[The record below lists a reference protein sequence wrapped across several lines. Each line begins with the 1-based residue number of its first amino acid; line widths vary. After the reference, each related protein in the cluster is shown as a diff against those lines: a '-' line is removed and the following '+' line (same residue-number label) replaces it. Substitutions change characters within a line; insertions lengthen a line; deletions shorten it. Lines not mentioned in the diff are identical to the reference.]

1 MKRLTTAHL
10 ARLAPA
16 ALLVL
21 AAPILASCGDDGT
34 TSNVQKVQEEVEK
47 VTGDNDVELKGNS
60 RLDAA
65 GYAIVAAQSGKYDDY
80 EIDGDTVRLFVKD
93 DVELSGSEC
102 VIVSAATSTD
112 YPDATFL
119 IVDGDEEIAC

>member
-1 MKRLTTAHL
+1 MKLITTAHL

-16 ALLVL
+16 VLLVL
-21 AAPILASCGDDGT
+21 AAPILASCGDDDT
-34 TSNVQKVQEEVEK
+34 TSKVQEEVEK

-80 EIDGDTVRLFVKD
+80 EVDGDTVRLFVKD